1 MNGARYL
8 EPRTD
13 ALPDELRALPRWV
26 TWRAEGAPGTKPRKV
41 PYCPTLPD
49 TRASSTDPA
58 TWGTFAQAE
67 AAYLD
72 GDRAGIG
79 FALNGD
85 GIAGVD
91 IDGCVNADTGEIDP
105 RALALLERL
114 GAGYVELSPSG
125 TGLRALGYAPP
136 LPAGVNGEIDG
147 LHVELYSTGRYLTLT
162 GCHVGGFPGELRPLR
177 HFAETAERI
186 RNKPKPAPGAE
197 PSGSGHDAAQRLAV
211 ILAGSAGL
219 HDALRDEAGAL
230 VAVGMPGGAAV
241 AHLRRLMDA
250 GTAQRDERWHA
261 RRDEIPR
268 LVTSAQ
274 EKYAPQ
280 AAEPA
285 RVELP
290 EVPLADIG
298 TAPPEPQ
305 EWLWDGYVPA
315 GHVTLLAGHGG
326 AGKSLLG
333 LMLATAAALG
343 LDFLGRKVERVRVLF
358 FSAEDGAKVIRRR
371 AASICRA
378 WGIEP
383 AALDGWLH
391 AIDAS
396 ELDAALFA
404 EQRAGGVRTGALTP
418 TYDALA
424 EYIGQRGIRFVVVDN
439 ASDVFDADEIAR
451 SLVRQF
457 MRHLRRLVVASDGA
471 VLLLAHVDKLTS
483 RAGKLAGSENYSGS
497 TAWHNSARSRLF
509 LLEAEPGVL
518 ELQHQKSQF
527 GPKLPPLRLRWP
539 DGGLPYVDDAPG
551 AQPEPE
557 PDPADERRAVLRL
570 VHEFTQRGEWV
581 STATIGAGTASAL
594 LRTDSRYPPR
604 LTPRE
609 LVGVLRD
616 AERHG
621 VLRRVP
627 FMGANRKPRE
637 RWELTPAGAEF
648 IGEPP
653 IAAAAV

>member
-1 MNGARYL
+1 MNGMNYL

-91 IDGCVNADTGEIDP
+91 IDGCVNAATGEIDA
-105 RALALLERL
+105 RALALLDKL

-136 LPAGVNGEIDG
+136 LANGANGEIDG
-147 LHVELYSTGRYLTLT
+147 LHVELYSKGRYLTLT
-162 GCHVGGFPGELRPLR
+162 GRPLGGFPGELRPLR

-197 PSGSGHDAAQRLAV
+197 PSGSGRDAAQRLAV
-211 ILAGSAGL
+211 IQSGAAGL
-219 HDALRDEAGAL
+219 HDALRDEAASL
-230 VAVGMPGGAAV
+230 VAQGLAPGAAV
-241 AHLRRLMDA
+241 AHLRALMDA

-261 RRDEIPR
+261 RRDEIPA
-268 LVTSAQ
+268 LVSSAQ
-274 EKYAPQ
+274 AKFAP
-280 AAEPA
+280 AEPA
-285 RVELP
+285 SIELP
-290 EVPLADIG
+290 EVPIG
-298 TAPPEPQ
+298 DVGVTQPEPQ
-305 EWLWDGYVPA
+305 RWIWDGYVPC
-315 GHVTLLAGHGG
+315 GQVSMLAGHGG
-326 AGKSLLG
+326 VGKSLLA
-333 LMLATAAALG
+333 LMLAVAVALG
-343 LDFLGRKVERVRVLF
+343 LDFLGRRVERVRVLF
-358 FSAEDGAKVIRRR
+358 FSAEDGAAVIRRR
-371 AASICRA
+371 VAAICRA
-378 WGIEP
+378 WGIDP
-383 AALDGWLH
+383 AALDGWLFI
-391 AIDAS
+391 IDAS
-396 ELDAALFA
+396 EIDAALFA
-404 EQRAGGVRTGALTP
+404 ERRAAGMRTGGVTP

-424 EYIGQRGIRFVVVDN
+424 AYVERTGVRLAIVDN
-439 ASDVFDADEIAR
+439 ASDAFDADEIAR
-451 SLVRQF
+451 ALVRAF
-457 MRHLRRLVVASDGA
+457 MRALRRLVVAVDGA
-471 VLLLAHVDKLTS
+471 VLLLAHVDKNTS
-483 RAGKLAGSENYSGS
+483 RAGKFAGSESYSGS

-509 LLEAEPGVL
+509 LLEAEPGLL

-539 DGGLPYVDDAPG
+539 EGGLPGLDDAP
-551 AQPEPE
+551 ADTQPAA
-557 PDPADERRAVLRL
+557 DPADERRTVLRL
-570 VHEFTQRGEWV
+570 VREFTLRGEWV
-581 STATIGAGTASAL
+581 STATVGAGTASAL

-604 LTPRE
+604 LTPSG
-609 LVGVLRD
+609 LVGLLRD
-616 AERHG
+616 AERHAM
-621 VLRRVP
+621 LRRVP
-627 FMGANRKPRE
+627 YMGANRKPRE

-653 IAAAAV
+653 IVAAAA